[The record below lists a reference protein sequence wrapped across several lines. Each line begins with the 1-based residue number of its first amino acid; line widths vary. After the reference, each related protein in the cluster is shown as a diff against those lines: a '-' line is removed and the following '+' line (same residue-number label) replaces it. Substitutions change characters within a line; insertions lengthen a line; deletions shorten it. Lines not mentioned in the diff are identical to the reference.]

1 MMWLPTKIYESLPV
15 LYVTVG
21 ALLLLGALYIGV
33 GHGLMPGYMALGLS
47 CIIGGMFVTY
57 IRHKARSQAELHTA
71 RSGRLA
77 T

>member
-15 LYVTVG
+15 LYVTIG

-33 GHGLMPGYMALGLS
+33 DQGLMPGYMALGWS
-47 CIIGGMFVTY
+47 CMIGGLFVTY
-57 IRHKARSQAELHTA
+57 IRHKARSQAESLPT
-71 RSGRLA
+71 RSDRAA

>member
-33 GHGLMPGYMALGLS
+33 GHELMPGYMAVGVA
-47 CIIGGMFVTY
+47 CVIGGMFVTY
-57 IRHKARSQAELHTA
+57 IRHKARSQADSDQT
-71 RSGRLA
+71 RSDPAA

>member
-1 MMWLPTKIYESLPV
+1 MMWIPTKIYESLPV

-33 GHGLMPGYMALGLS
+33 DHELMPGYMAVGAS
-47 CIIGGMFVTY
+47 CMIGGIFVTY
-57 IRHKARSQAELHTA
+57 IRHKARSKAESNPTRSDQA
-71 RSGRLA
+71 A

>member
-1 MMWLPTKIYESLPV
+1 MIWLPTKIYESLPV

-33 GHGLMPGYMALGLS
+33 DHGLMPGYVALGLS
-47 CIIGGMFVTY
+47 CMLGGMCVTY
-57 IRHKARSQAELHTA
+57 IRRRARSQEELYSTLSD
-71 RSGRLA
+71 RNA

>member
-1 MMWLPTKIYESLPV
+1 MIWLPTRIYESLPV

-33 GHGLMPGYMALGLS
+33 GYGLMPGYVALGLA
-47 CIIGGMFVTY
+47 CMIGGICVTHM
-57 IRHKARSQAELHTA
+57 RRKARSQADSHLT
-71 RSGRLA
+71 RSDRIA

>member
-33 GHGLMPGYMALGLS
+33 DHELMPGYMAVGVA
-47 CIIGGMFVTY
+47 CVIGGMFVTY
-57 IRHKARSQAELHTA
+57 IRRKARSQADSDPT
-71 RSGRLA
+71 RSDRAA

>member
-15 LYVTVG
+15 LYVAVG

-33 GHGLMPGYMALGLS
+33 DHELMLGYMAVGSS
-47 CIIGGMFVTY
+47 CMIGGMFVTY
-57 IRHKARSQAELHTA
+57 IRRKARSQAESHLT
-71 RSGRLA
+71 RSGRAA